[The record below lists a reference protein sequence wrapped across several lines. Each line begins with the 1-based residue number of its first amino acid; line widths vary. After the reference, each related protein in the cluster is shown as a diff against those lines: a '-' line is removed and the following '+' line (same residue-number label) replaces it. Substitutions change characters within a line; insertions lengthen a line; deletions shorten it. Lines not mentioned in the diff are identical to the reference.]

1 MSGRNR
7 IGTAAA
13 LVALGL
19 LGFLLWAAWNMKGV
33 PDTGEGEGE
42 AVATDDS
49 ALLGRVLDPDGAP
62 VRGAEVVAAP
72 VRGGKPVRT
81 RSDARGAFAFGALAA
96 GPWYLDASA
105 EGLVNPGPQD
115 RRALRVVLDDT
126 SAVEVDLRLRR
137 LATVRGRVLLG
148 DQPVAGA
155 VLRMEVA
162 ESTSLAGPLRGYELP
177 GGVSDAG
184 GNFELAVPP
193 GKLRLVAKARGD
205 REGAS
210 DELALGDGTTREGV
224 VLQLGDGRRAGA
236 ELRGAVRGPAGQ
248 PLAAMVEVY
257 IEGGP
262 PRAVKTETDG
272 TFRLGALPAGTL
284 RVRAA
289 ARGYGARETQVTLVE
304 GEISQLE
311 IVLGGG
317 GGLRG
322 KVVDS
327 GGQPVAGATVLLV
340 KGSLRS
346 QLVSEADGTFQV
358 DRPELLGEDATV
370 QALSLTHAD
379 SDVATAV
386 HEGDVTLT
394 LRPGG
399 EIRGFVQDHD
409 GKPVPGS
416 IVSVHGWAPVEPDP
430 FSPQFIRPDRVAN
443 EEASFQLGP
452 LRPGRYRLRGEAPGR
467 SAKLVDDVVVGSG
480 QLTDNV
486 LIRLGVGG
494 SVEGM
499 VRDSVGQPVV
509 SARVMVWEPG
519 AVLPPKM
526 DRSDEEG
533 RYQIRGV
540 SPGRLSIRVQ
550 HDEYLTAMESGVEVQ
565 EEQVTT
571 RDLLVRKRAE
581 GERFS
586 FQGIGATLREED
598 GAIVVGG
605 LMDDAPARAA
615 GVQKGD
621 RIVAVDGT
629 TTLGMALSTVV
640 ERIRGEP
647 GSTVLL
653 DVERPGRGRVVISVP
668 RGQVVVK

>member
-7 IGTAAA
+7 LGTVAA

-19 LGFLLWAAWNMKGV
+19 LGFLLWAAWNMTGA
-33 PDTGEGEGE
+33 PSSASGEGES
-42 AVATDDS
+42 VAAEDS
-49 ALLGRVLDPDGAP
+49 ALLGRVLDPDGKP
-62 VRGAEVVAAP
+62 VPDAEVVAAP
-72 VRGGKPVRT
+72 ARGGKPVRT
-81 RSDARGAFAFGALAA
+81 RTDAKGAFAFGALAA
-96 GPWYLDASA
+96 GSWHIDASA
-105 EGLVNPGPQD
+105 EGLINPGPPE
-115 RRALRVVLDDT
+115 RRALRVLLDDT

-137 LATVRGRVLLG
+137 PATVRGRVLLG
-148 DQPVAGA
+148 EQPVAGA
-155 VLRMEVA
+155 TLRVAVA
-162 ESTSLAGPLRGYELP
+162 ESHSLAGTLSSYELP
-177 GGVSDAG
+177 AGVSDAA
-184 GNFELAVPP
+184 GNFELALPP
-193 GKLRLVAKARGD
+193 GRLRLIAKGRGD

-210 DELALGDGTTREGV
+210 DELVLGDGTAREGV
-224 VLQLGDGRRAGA
+224 VLQLGGERRAGA

-248 PLAAMVEVY
+248 PLVAMVEVY
-257 IEGGP
+257 IEGGQS
-262 PRAVKTETDG
+262 RAVKTEADG
-272 TFRLGALPAGTL
+272 SFRLGALPAGTL

-289 ARGYGARETQVTLVE
+289 ARGYGSRETKVTLVD

-327 GGQPVAGATVLLV
+327 GGQPVAGATVLLI

-346 QLVSEADGTFQV
+346 QLLSEADGTFQV
-358 DRPELLGEDATV
+358 DRPELLGDDATV
-370 QALSLTHAD
+370 QALSLQYAD
-379 SDVATAV
+379 SEVAVAV
-386 HEGDVTLT
+386 HEGEVTLT
-394 LRPGG
+394 LRQGG
-399 EIRGFVQDHD
+399 EIRGVVQDHE

-416 IVSVHGWAPVEPDP
+416 IVSVQGWAPIDPDP
-430 FSPQFIRPDRVAN
+430 FSPQFVRPDRVAN

-467 SAKLVDDVVVGSG
+467 SAKLVDDVVVSSG

-486 LIRLGVGG
+486 VIRLGVGG
-494 SVEGM
+494 TVEGQ
-499 VRDSVGQPVV
+499 VRDTEGQPVA

-526 DRSDEEG
+526 DRSDGEG

-550 HDEYLTAMESGVEVQ
+550 HEEYLTAMESGVEVQ

-571 RDLLVRKRAE
+571 RDLSVRKRAE

-586 FQGIGATLREED
+586 FQGIGATLREEG

-605 LMDDAPARAA
+605 LMEDAPARAA
-615 GVQKGD
+615 GVQAGD
-621 RIVAVDGT
+621 RIVAVDGS
-629 TTLGMALSTVV
+629 TTLGMAMSTVV

-653 DVERPGRGRVVISVP
+653 DIERPGRGRVVISVP